1 MSGVT
6 LLEAAQARAWVERKA
21 APTGPAVPQERVRE
35 IVERVRREGD
45 AALVALGAELDGVR
59 PRSLRVPEDRMR
71 KALQEL
77 PAGRLEAMER
87 ARSNVARFHE
97 AQRRR
102 EAPVEVEPGLRAW
115 REFRPLD
122 RVGLYVPGGRA
133 AYPSSL
139 LMTAVP
145 ARLAGCR
152 EVVAC
157 SPPGPDGLP
166 HPAVMAAAALTGVD
180 ALFAAGGAQAV
191 AALAFG
197 TETVPRAD
205 KVFGPGGA
213 WVNAAKLALFDVV
226 AVDLPAGPSEV
237 LVWADGDADPDW
249 VAAELVAQAEHG
261 PDSLCVALL
270 PDRGSAERVAER
282 VSERVAERA
291 VEGGTSAPEKE
302 VTLGRCVMLICPEAA
317 EAATWVEALAP
328 EHLVLMRRDAARRA
342 ARVRNAGAVFLGA
355 WSSVTLGDYAAG
367 TNHVLPTGRRARGS
381 GGLGLDDF
389 GRWVSFLEV
398 DPRGA
403 AALAPTV
410 ETLATW
416 EGLPA
421 HAAAARARGVA
432 AARAR
437 EAAATRAKDAAAMRA
452 KDAATGSGGRA
463 RSSRRDAARRL
474 VRPHLLAAEPYVTA
488 RARGATGILL
498 DANENA
504 LGSPVPE
511 LGPDLHRY
519 PDPRARELRGALA
532 GWLEVPPERLWMGN
546 GSDEALDLLVRSV
559 AGEGGRAVL
568 PSPSYGVYRGRARVH
583 RAELV
588 EVPLDAAFDLDV
600 EETAR
605 HARTGDLVILCSPN
619 NPTGNLL
626 DPERIRALAA
636 RTEALVVVDE
646 AYVEFAGG
654 AERGADELA
663 KGAAELARGASLVR
677 QAGELPNLAVVR
689 TFSKAWG
696 LAGARVGYL
705 VAHPELVR
713 VLDAA
718 GLPYPLSAPAARA
731 ALLALG
737 RAAQMRERSRRI
749 RAERDRMAAELRA
762 RGLRVLPSEANFL
775 CFFVS
780 RPREVHRR
788 LIEDHGIVVRDRSG
802 LPRLE
807 GALRVTVG
815 TPDEN
820 DRFLAGL
827 TATLREPDPE
837 RQVVD
842 ACG

>member
-6 LLEAAQARAWVERKA
+6 LLEGAEAREWVDRTAGPAA
-21 APTGPAVPQERVRE
+21 PAVPEERLRE
-35 IVERVRREGD
+35 ILDRVRREGD
-45 AALVALGAELDGVR
+45 PALLALGMELDGVR
-59 PRSLRVPEDRMR
+59 PRSLRVPTERLR
-71 KALQEL
+71 QALEAL
-77 PAGRLEAMER
+77 PAGRREALER
-87 ARSNVARFHE
+87 ARRNVARFHE

-102 EAPVEVEPGLRAW
+102 EPPVAVEPGVRAW

-139 LMTAVP
+139 LMTGVP

-152 EVVAC
+152 HVVAC

-180 ALFAAGGAQAV
+180 ALYAVGGAQAV

-197 TETVPRAD
+197 TETVPRVD

-237 LVWADGDADPDW
+237 LVWADGEADPDW
-249 VAAELVAQAEHG
+249 VAAELLAQAEHG
-261 PDSLCVALL
+261 PDSLCVGLL
-270 PDRGSAERVAER
+270 PDRLIAERVAER
-282 VSERVAERA
+282 VA
-291 VEGGTSAPEKE
+291 
-302 VTLGRCVMLICPEAA
+302 GRCVLLVCPKAA
-317 EAATWVEALAP
+317 EAAEWVEALAP

-355 WSSVTLGDYAAG
+355 WSSVALGDYAAG
-367 TNHVLPTGRRARGS
+367 TNHVLPTGRRARGA

-389 GRWVSFLEV
+389 GRWVQFLEV

-403 AALAPTV
+403 AALAPAV
-410 ETLATW
+410 AELAAW

-421 HAAAARARGVA
+421 HAAAARARAAAAGEERAGPSVTGSSAAEAGDGVA
-432 AARAR
+432 
-437 EAAATRAKDAAAMRA
+437 
-452 KDAATGSGGRA
+452 GLGGGGDNVPG
-463 RSSRRDAARRL
+463 DAARRM

-488 RARGATGILL
+488 RSRGATGILL

-504 LGSPVPE
+504 FGPLAPE
-511 LGPDLHRY
+511 LGPELHRY
-519 PDPRARELRGALA
+519 PDPRAGELRSALA
-532 GWLEVPPERLWMGN
+532 RWLRIPAERLWIGN
-546 GSDEALDLLVRSV
+546 GSDEALDLLIRSV
-559 AGEGGRAVL
+559 AAEGGRAVL
-568 PSPSYGVYRGRARVH
+568 ASPSYGVYRARAQVN
-583 RAELV
+583 RAEPV

-600 EETAR
+600 KETSR
-605 HARTGDLVILCSPN
+605 RARTGDLVLLCSPN

-646 AYVEFAGG
+646 AYVEFARAAPGG
-654 AERGADELA
+654 NTAGELTAGERPAGERAEGP
-663 KGAAELARGASLVR
+663 SLVR

-705 VAHPELVR
+705 VAHPRLVR

-731 ALLALG
+731 ARLALG
-737 RAAQMRERSRRI
+737 RAADMRARCRRI
-749 RAERDRMAAELRA
+749 RAERERVAAELRA

-780 RPREVHRR
+780 RPRAVHRR
-788 LIEDHGIVVRDRSG
+788 LIEEHGVVVRDRSG
-802 LPRLE
+802 LPRLA

-815 TPDEN
+815 TPEEN
-820 DRFLAGL
+820 DRFLDGL
-827 TATLREPDPE
+827 AAALPEAERERE
-837 RQVVD
+837 EVD
-842 ACG
+842 TCG